1 MESGDVPSLLQRLRA
16 FAEVTI
22 PGSELEYYRLS
33 YVGQYF
39 VPISRDVTLQLTGDV
54 GYGQGLG
61 GKPLPFYRNYYVG
74 GINSVRGYATGS
86 IGPRDTDNTSL
97 GGSHKLVGNIELLFP
112 FPGLRNDRSVRLSTF
127 VDGGF
132 ADESFTT
139 TNIRY
144 STGLAVTWVSPF
156 GPLKLSMAQ
165 PLNSQS
171 TDRLQ
176 RLQFTFGTAF

>member
-1 MESGDVPSLLQRLRA
+1 M
-16 FAEVTI
+16 
-22 PGSELEYYRLS
+22 
-33 YVGQYF
+33 
-39 VPISRDVTLQLTGDV
+39 
-54 GYGQGLG
+54 
-61 GKPLPFYRNYYVG
+61 
-74 GINSVRGYATGS
+74 
-86 IGPRDTDNTSL
+86 
-97 GGSHKLVGNIELLFP
+97 GNIELLFP

-171 TDRLQ
+171 TDRIQ
-176 RLQFTFGTAF
+176 RFQFTFGTAF